1 MPIYSFLVLLTGIA
15 LMGLGAFYLKKGTL
29 PAVEPYR
36 KNEHGERSA
45 DGSREKAANLAAGAA
60 FMIAGLILILF
71 FTTVSSL
78 FS

>member
-1 MPIYSFLVLLTGIA
+1 MPIYSFLAVLSGIA
-15 LMGLGAFYLKKGTL
+15 LILLGAFYLRKAAL
-29 PAVEPYR
+29 PVVEPYR